1 MNPQQMVSEFQTVF
15 RSPAP
20 PKVPGWNPDIDLEA
34 LRLDLI
40 REEWEELQDAYR
52 DDDFIE
58 VVDALADLIYVIYG
72 FANGIG
78 IDLDK
83 VLEEVHR
90 SNMTKLDVN
99 GDPVF
104 REDGKV
110 LKSEL
115 FEEPKIAE
123 VLEEQGWLSGSG
135 DNR

>member
-1 MNPQQMVSEFQTVF
+1 MNPQDLVTEFHTVF
-15 RSPAP
+15 QAP
-20 PKVPGWNPDIDLEA
+20 VKTDGPGWHPDKALMN
-34 LRLDLI
+34 LRLELI
-40 REEWEELQDAYR
+40 REEWQELQDAYEEQ
-52 DDDFIE
+52 DFVE